1 MLELLKTKP
10 TIASRARRV
19 GSNHDGGYIL
29 INDWGKTDF
38 LISMGI
44 ADNIEFEKELIPELA
59 GGHLYDCSISV
70 LPEDVNGS
78 IFFQERIGGPGYTT
92 MLNCLERLDKYSD
105 LLLKMDIE
113 GSEYETLDSLGPDI
127 FGKFRQI
134 VIEFHFLENIVEDA
148 FFERL
153 LRILEQ
159 LNKTH
164 FVLNAHP
171 NNFGDVFLIEN
182 LLLPSIMEI
191 TLLRRTNYLVD
202 DTFASE
208 CETVLDKLNAPCNP
222 KLPDIHLQSSIG
234 VDKLN
239 LNSQEI
245 GLVSI
250 GRFNLYVTDYNRM
263 LSRYK
268 FLRVRRLPFLYFEI
282 RRAVQKLF
290 RRF

>member
-1 MLELLKTKP
+1 
-10 TIASRARRV
+10 
-19 GSNHDGGYIL
+19 
-29 INDWGKTDF
+29 
-38 LISMGI
+38 
-44 ADNIEFEKELIPELA
+44 
-59 GGHLYDCSISV
+59 
-70 LPEDVNGS
+70 
-78 IFFQERIGGPGYTT
+78 

-134 VIEFHFLENIVEDA
+134 VIEFHFLENIIEEA

-182 LLLPSIMEI
+182 LLLPSIMEV
-191 TLLRRTNYLVD
+191 TLLRRTDYLVD

-268 FLRVRRLPFLYFEI
+268 FLRVRRLPFLYFQI

-290 RRF
+290 RRS